1 MAISGMTDLNSNA
14 PIGSF
19 LEATFAFLQ
28 PLLGAR
34 RVAFYR
40 VDATQDLHDFVRVHL
55 PQAFGVQYADEMSR
69 LDPLHVRRIGHEPA
83 GVGLLDTAAA
93 RMPVAQVR
101 AYRDFLGAYDIGDT
115 AELIFRHAGNV
126 RAGISVFWGFGER
139 RPGHIDAEALAG
151 IHGYVEH
158 NMRRFLVTEEDRVE
172 QAAGALG
179 LTQREAE
186 IARLLSF
193 GRSNRDIAQCLSLSV
208 ATVKTHLI
216 HIFAKTGADSRTAL
230 ANAWL
235 EASRL

>member
-1 MAISGMTDLNSNA
+1 MTDLNSN

-40 VDATQDLHDFVRVHL
+40 VDAAQDLHDFVRVHL

-69 LDPLHVRRIGHEPA
+69 LDPLHVRRIGHETTSVA
-83 GVGLLDTAAA
+83 LLDTAATG
-93 RMPVAQVR
+93 MPVAQVR
-101 AYRDFLGAYDIGDT
+101 AYRDFLGAHDIGDT

-126 RAGISVFWGFGER
+126 RAGISVFWGGGEP
-139 RPGHIDAEALAG
+139 RPGHIDAEALGG
-151 IHGYVEH
+151 IHRYVEH

-172 QAAGALG
+172 RAAAALG

-193 GRSNRDIAQCLSLSV
+193 GRSNRDIAQCLSLSL

-235 EASRL
+235 GASRL